1 MSDDNP
7 KLLAKS
13 TRDTVDLW
21 RNGLLSGRHVQVINF
36 HATPSY
42 RRDEYRRQLEACAK
56 HYSSMNVAD
65 LGDFFAGRWN
75 KPKPGLIPVVF
86 EGFRDGI
93 DVMLPILDEFE
104 FCGWFFVPSIFP
116 NIPVAEQRSFA
127 SSHHLWPAKTEEYEG
142 ERMTLNWEEARA
154 IKDRH
159 VFACHSRTHNFI
171 TKDSTEEHLQNEI
184 VTATKEFEDG
194 LGEKP
199 EVFAWLYGTEVGVNP
214 RSDELLRQQGY
225 RYLYSNHKIQ
235 KLQ

>member
-13 TRDTVDLW
+13 TQDTVDLW

-65 LGDFFAGRWN
+65 LGDFFAGRWT

-93 DVMLPILDEFE
+93 DVMLPI
-104 FCGWFFVPSIFP
+104 V
-116 NIPVAEQRSFA
+116 VALF
-127 SSHHLWPAKTEEYEG
+127 HLSYGVLLGATYGKLVDTD
-142 ERMTLNWEEARA
+142 EAR
-154 IKDRH
+154 
-159 VFACHSRTHNFI
+159 
-171 TKDSTEEHLQNEI
+171 EHMHPQ
-184 VTATKEFEDG
+184 
-194 LGEKP
+194 
-199 EVFAWLYGTEVGVNP
+199 
-214 RSDELLRQQGY
+214 
-225 RYLYSNHKIQ
+225 H
-235 KLQ
+235 